1 MLHLF
6 QKQVIFIFSNN
17 FFSPLQKL
25 HHRRKKA
32 NMSDETN
39 QFSLNLGSAGQ
50 NQKRTRDEPKPDRGF
65 LGKYVFAYPS
75 VANQWSRWSS
85 TYSWSQTDWMYVIN
99 WFSKLQM
106 NKIKKRNAVDQLK
119 NFRVLWRCV
128 IWLVQTEEAIGTN
141 PSELWE
147 FLAAL
152 WRKR

>member
-25 HHRRKKA
+25 HHSRKKA

-65 LGKYVFAYPS
+65 LGNTFLLIHLLRINDPDDPQHIPEVKQNAY
-75 VANQWSRWSS
+75 
-85 TYSWSQTDWMYVIN
+85 I
-99 WFSKLQM
+99 
-106 NKIKKRNAVDQLK
+106 
-119 NFRVLWRCV
+119 
-128 IWLVQTEEAIGTN
+128 
-141 PSELWE
+141 
-147 FLAAL
+147 
-152 WRKR
+152 